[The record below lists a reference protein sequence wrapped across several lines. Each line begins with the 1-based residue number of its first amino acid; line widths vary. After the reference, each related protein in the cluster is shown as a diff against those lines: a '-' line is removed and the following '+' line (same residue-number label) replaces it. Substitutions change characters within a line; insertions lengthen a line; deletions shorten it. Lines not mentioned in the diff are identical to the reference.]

1 MSVVK
6 ELYEKRN
13 SMEPGDFVLEMVRL
27 SFQAGAS
34 DLHLQPEM
42 GKIILRLRL
51 NGVMKNII
59 EFDAKDFWK
68 YLQKLKFIA

>member
-1 MSVVK
+1 
-6 ELYEKRN
+6 
-13 SMEPGDFVLEMVRL
+13 
-27 SFQAGAS
+27 
-34 DLHLQPEM
+34 M